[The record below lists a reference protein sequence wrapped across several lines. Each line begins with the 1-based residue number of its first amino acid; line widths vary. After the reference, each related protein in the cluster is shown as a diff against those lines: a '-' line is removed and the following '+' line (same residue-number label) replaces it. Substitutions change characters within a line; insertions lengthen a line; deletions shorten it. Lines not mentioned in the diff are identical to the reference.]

1 MNYIMYKINHKFF
14 VVILMLAASWS
25 GSFAQKV
32 AVKNNLLYDATVSPN
47 LALEVALSR
56 KMTLEL
62 GAGINWFDFSGNRK
76 AKHLLVQPELRWWT
90 CDVFNGH
97 FFGVHAH
104 GAQFNIGGWDIPL
117 GRLEKF
123 KDNRYQGYLYGG
135 GISYGYQWLLSPRWN
150 LETSIGGGF
159 ARMHYDKYPCTD
171 CGTKVSEG
179 TYNYWGVTKAA
190 ISLIYIIK

>member
-1 MNYIMYKINHKFF
+1 MYRKIHTTLLAFLL
-14 VVILMLAASWS
+14 VTSTAGMLH
-25 GSFAQKV
+25 AQKV
-32 AVKNNLLYDATVSPN
+32 AIKNNLLYDATASPN
-47 LALEVALSR
+47 LALEMALSR
-56 KMTLEL
+56 KTTLEL
-62 GAGINWFDFSGNRK
+62 GAGLNWFDFSDNRK
-76 AKHLLVQPELRWWT
+76 AKHWLVQPELRWWT

-97 FFGVHAH
+97 FFGIHAH
-104 GAQFNIGGWDIPL
+104 GAQFNIGGWDIPV

-190 ISLIYIIK
+190 VSLIYIIK